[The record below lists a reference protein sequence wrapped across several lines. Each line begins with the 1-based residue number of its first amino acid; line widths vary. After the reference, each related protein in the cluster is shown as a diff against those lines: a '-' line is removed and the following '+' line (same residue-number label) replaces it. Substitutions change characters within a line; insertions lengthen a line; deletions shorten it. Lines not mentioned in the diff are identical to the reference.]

1 MNNIFL
7 EIDSLHGEWERMD
20 EATRLGWLMGE
31 KMRLNR
37 LTNQFAQYIFVNGGF
52 SNEGERVYARKL
64 LDMIN
69 MVDAEGVKEANDLA
83 KDAFKELVK
92 SVMR

>member
-1 MNNIFL
+1 
-7 EIDSLHGEWERMD
+7 MD
-20 EATRLGWLMGE
+20 KSAKLGWLAGE
-31 KMRLNR
+31 RMRFNR

-69 MVDAEGVKEANDLA
+69 MVDTEGVKEANGLA